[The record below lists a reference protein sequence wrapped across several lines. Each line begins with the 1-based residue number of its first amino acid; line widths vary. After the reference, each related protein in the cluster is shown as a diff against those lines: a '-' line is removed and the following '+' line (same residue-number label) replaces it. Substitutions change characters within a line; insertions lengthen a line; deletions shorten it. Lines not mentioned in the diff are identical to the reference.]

1 VVARTGDLE
10 ATAAVLA
17 AAAAEVDIVIDYVW
31 GTPAEQAMT
40 ALLTG
45 RSERSRALDWIQIG
59 AVAGPIM
66 TLPSVALS

>member
-40 ALLTG
+40 ALLEPV
-45 RSERSRALDWIQIG
+45 RS
-59 AVAGPIM
+59 
-66 TLPSVALS
+66 SV